1 MARGIGEG
9 WGGWGGG
16 GLGEKVRSGVQY
28 DFPDSQNVAL
38 ALQ

>member
-9 WGGWGGG
+9 WGGWGS
-16 GLGEKVRSGVQY
+16 LGEKVRSGVQY